1 MKECGYVHA
10 GAEVH
15 GNLLFA
21 LRRTPGR
28 KAVRMSS
35 LMNAKV
41 CCEGSWKV
49 VHLPSAHEFHI
60 RLATCAVGFH
70 AFLFC
75 TGVQTE

>member
-1 MKECGYVHA
+1 MWLRTCWCG
-10 GAEVH
+10 GS
-15 GNLLFA
+15 
-21 LRRTPGR
+21 R
-28 KAVRMSS
+28 KFIIRIASDTRSES
-35 LMNAKV
+35 GTHELPMNAKV

-75 TGVQTE
+75 TGVQSE